1 MFPEKATL
9 QELISS
15 DPDAACDLLDANG
28 FLPRPGESRADFL
41 ARALKEPYESPELDD
56 TFADALPL
64 PSDILS
70 EGAERT
76 KALYGFEALYVPG
89 YALKRGFGF
98 LWAGCTLTDNQD
110 RSVFALRFPFATQ
123 TRWFIYDRSELLAHE
138 QTHAARTPINDTV
151 HEEYFAYQTS
161 EKPLRR
167 YLGNCFRTAADSVL
181 FLLGLL
187 PLFVIET
194 FYLAGVPVLP
204 LWPFALFAA
213 IVPAFLLIR
222 NQLARNVLNRANRN
236 LADAGKKQVMPL
248 LFRATAQEI
257 EHLAKSHDVSAL
269 LAEWQKTE
277 LRWTISLRRFK

>member
-161 EKPLRR
+161 EKNLRR

-236 LADAGKKQVMPL
+236 LADAGKKQTMPL

-269 LAEWQKTE
+269 LTEWQKTE